1 MPNPNFEKQVEELGA
16 NLTKIGDQIKSAAEE
31 TNKQIKA
38 SGEMH
43 AETRDKVDKLLLE
56 QGALQARL
64 QEAEQK
70 LLKGPQSQQEEREQ
84 SIGERVAT
92 DKEMEGVNSSF
103 RGTRRVQMPRSAI
116 TSATGSGGALVRPDR
131 MAGIIG
137 GPERRLTIRDLIAPG
152 ETESNSVEYVKET
165 GFTNN
170 AAPVAENTGKPYS
183 EITFG
188 LVQAGV
194 RTIAHLFKASRQILD
209 DAKQLQSFINARAEY
224 GLMIKEELQ
233 LLYGNNTGANLHG
246 IIPQASAYVKPTG
259 AAVVDEQHIDRIR
272 LALLQAALA
281 EYAADGI
288 VLNPIDW
295 AVIEMLKDSNKN
307 YLIGKPQG
315 QTAPT
320 LWNRPVVETQS
331 IVQNEFLVGAFKM
344 GAQIY
349 DRMDIEVLIS
359 TENDKDFE
367 NNMVTIRAEERL
379 ALAVYR
385 PEAFVTGDF
394 TFA

>member
-38 SGEMH
+38 SGDMN

-64 QEAEQK
+64 QETEQK
-70 LLKGPQSQQEEREQ
+70 LLKGPQSQQEEREL

-295 AVIEMLKDSNKN
+295 AVIEMLKDSNKQ

>member
-64 QEAEQK
+64 QETEQK
-70 LLKGPQSQQEEREQ
+70 LLKGPQSQQEEREL

-103 RGTRRVQMPRSAI
+103 RGSRRVQMPRSAI

-259 AAVVDEQHIDRIR
+259 ATVVDEQHIDRIR

>member
-16 NLTKIGDQIKSAAEE
+16 NLTKIGDQIKAAAEE

-56 QGALQARL
+56 QGSMQARL

-70 LLKGPQSQQEEREQ
+70 LLKGAQSNQQEREQ
-84 SIGERVAT
+84 SIGERVVN

-103 RGTRRVQMPRSAI
+103 RGSRRVGMPRSAI
-116 TSATGSGGALVRPDR
+116 TSATGSGAGLVRPDR
-131 MAGIIG
+131 MAGIVS

-152 ETESNSVEYVKET
+152 ETESNSIEYVKET

-170 AAPVAENTGKPYS
+170 AAPVAEGAAKPYS
-183 EITFG
+183 EITFA
-188 LVQAGV
+188 LVSAGV

-209 DAKQLQSFINARAEY
+209 DAKQLQSFINARARY
-224 GLMIKEELQ
+224 GLMLKEETQ

-259 AAVVDEQHIDRIR
+259 ATVDTEQHIDRIR

-295 AVIEMLKDSNKN
+295 AVIETLKDSNKN

-315 QTAPT
+315 QTSPT

-331 IVQNEFLVGAFKM
+331 IVQNEFLVGAFQM

-367 NNMVTIRAEERL
+367 NNMVSIRAEERL

-385 PEAFVTGDF
+385 PEAFVTGNF
-394 TFA
+394 TFV

>member
-16 NLTKIGDQIKSAAEE
+16 NLTKIGDQIKAAAEE

-38 SGEMH
+38 SGETH

-56 QGALQARL
+56 QGAMQARL

-70 LLKGPQSQQEEREQ
+70 LLKGAQSNQQEREQ
-84 SIGERVAT
+84 SIGERVVN

-103 RGTRRVQMPRSAI
+103 RGSRRVQMPRSAI
-116 TSATGSGGALVRPDR
+116 TSATGSGGGLVRPDR
-131 MAGIIG
+131 MAGIVA

-152 ETESNSVEYVKET
+152 QTDSNSIEYVKET

-170 AAPVAENTGKPYS
+170 AAPTAENTQKPYS

-188 LVQAGV
+188 LVSAGV
-194 RTIAHLFKASRQILD
+194 RTIPHLFKASRQILD
-209 DAKQLQSFINARAEY
+209 DAKQLQSYIDARARY
-224 GLMIKEELQ
+224 GLMLAEETQ

-246 IIPQASAYVKPTG
+246 IIPQASAYAKPTG
-259 AAVVDEQHIDRIR
+259 ATVDTEQHIDRIR

-295 AVIEMLKDSNKN
+295 AVIEMLKDSNKG

-315 QTAPT
+315 QTSPT

-331 IVQNEFLVGAFKM
+331 IVQNEFLVGAFQM

-349 DRMDIEVLIS
+349 DRSEIEVLIS

-367 NNMVTIRAEERL
+367 LNMVTIRAEERL

-394 TFA
+394 TFV

>member
-70 LLKGPQSQQEEREQ
+70 LLKGPQSQQEEYEP
-84 SIGERVAT
+84 SIGERVAKLK
-92 DKEMEGVNSSF
+92 DDESFNSSF
-103 RGTRRVQMPRSAI
+103 RGSRRVQMPRSAI
-116 TSATGSGGALVRPDR
+116 TSATGSGAALVRPDR

-137 GPERRLTIRDLIAPG
+137 GPQRRLTIRDLVAPG
-152 ETESNSVEYVKET
+152 QTESNSIEYVKES

-170 AAPVAENTGKPYS
+170 AAPTAENTQKPYS
-183 EITFG
+183 EITFS
-188 LVQAGV
+188 LVSAAV
-194 RTIAHLFKASRQILD
+194 RTIPHLFKASRQILD
-209 DAKQLQSFINARAEY
+209 DAKQLQSYIDARARY
-224 GLMIKEELQ
+224 GLMLAEETQ

-246 IIPQASAYVKPTG
+246 IITQASAYVKPTG
-259 AAVVDEQHIDRIR
+259 ATVDTEQHIDRIR

-315 QTAPT
+315 QTSPT

-331 IVQNEFLVGAFKM
+331 IVQNEFLVGAFQM

-349 DRMDIEVLIS
+349 DRSEIEVLIS

>member
-56 QGALQARL
+56 QGSMQARL
-64 QEAEQK
+64 QETEQK
-70 LLKGPQSQQEEREQ
+70 LLKGPQSQQEEREM
-84 SIGERVAT
+84 SIGERVAK
-92 DKEMEGVNSSF
+92 DKEMEGVSSTF
-103 RGTRRVQMPRSAI
+103 RGSRRVQMPRSAI

-131 MAGIIG
+131 MAGIVA
-137 GPERRLTIRDLIAPG
+137 PPQRTFTIRDLIAPG
-152 ETESNSVEYVKET
+152 RTGSNSVEYVKET

-170 AAPVAENTGKPYS
+170 AAPTAENTQKPYS
-183 EITFG
+183 DITFG
-188 LVQAGV
+188 LVNNAV
-194 RTIAHLFKASRQILD
+194 RTIPHLFKASRQILD
-209 DAKQLQSFINARAEY
+209 DAEQLASYIDARARY
-224 GLMIKEELQ
+224 GLMLAEETQ

-246 IIPQASAYVKPTG
+246 IIPQASAYVKPVG
-259 AAVVDEQHIDRIR
+259 ATVTAEQHIDRIR
-272 LALLQAALA
+272 LAMLQAALA
-281 EYAADGI
+281 EYSSDGI

-295 AVIEMLKDSNKN
+295 AVIEMLKDSNGN

-315 QTAPT
+315 QTFAT
-320 LWNRPVVETQS
+320 LWNRPVVETPA
-331 IVQNEFLVGAFKM
+331 IVQNEFLVGAFQM

-367 NNMVTIRAEERL
+367 LNMVTIRAEERL
-379 ALAVYR
+379 SLAVYR

-394 TFA
+394 TFV

>member
-56 QGALQARL
+56 QGAMQARL

-70 LLKGPQSQQEEREQ
+70 LLKGPQSQQEEREM

-103 RGTRRVQMPRSAI
+103 RGSRRVQMPRSAI

>member
-16 NLTKIGDQIKSAAEE
+16 NLTKIGDQIKAAAEE

-56 QGALQARL
+56 QGSIQARL

-70 LLKGPQSQQEEREQ
+70 LLKGAQSNQQEREQ
-84 SIGERVAT
+84 SIGERVVS

-103 RGTRRVQMPRSAI
+103 RGSRRVQMPRSAI
-116 TSATGSGGALVRPDR
+116 TSATGSGGGLVRPDR
-131 MAGIIG
+131 MAGIVA

-152 ETESNSVEYVKET
+152 QTDSNSIEYVKET

-170 AAPVAENTGKPYS
+170 AAPTAENTQKPYS

-188 LVQAGV
+188 LVSAAV
-194 RTIAHLFKASRQILD
+194 RTIPHLFKASRQILD
-209 DAKQLQSFINARAEY
+209 DAKQLQSYIDARARY
-224 GLMIKEELQ
+224 GLMLAEETQ
-233 LLYGNNTGANLHG
+233 LLYGNNIGANLNG
-246 IIPQASAYVKPTG
+246 IIPQASAYAKPTG
-259 AAVVDEQHIDRIR
+259 ATVDTEQHIDRIR

-295 AVIEMLKDSNKN
+295 AVIEMLKDSNKG

-315 QTAPT
+315 QTSPT

-331 IVQNEFLVGAFKM
+331 IVQNEFLVGAFQM

-349 DRMDIEVLIS
+349 DRSEIEVLIS

-367 NNMVTIRAEERL
+367 LNMVTIRAEERL

>member
-16 NLTKIGDQIKSAAEE
+16 NLTKIGDQIKAAAEE

-56 QGALQARL
+56 QGAMQARL

-70 LLKGPQSQQEEREQ
+70 LLKGAQSNQQEREQ
-84 SIGERVAT
+84 SIGERVVN
-92 DKEMEGVNSSF
+92 DKEMEGVSSSF
-103 RGTRRVQMPRSAI
+103 RGSRRVQMPRSAI

-170 AAPVAENTGKPYS
+170 AAPVAENTAKPYS
-183 EITFG
+183 DITFG

-295 AVIEMLKDSNKN
+295 AVIETLKDSNKN

-394 TFA
+394 TFE

>member
-70 LLKGPQSQQEEREQ
+70 LLKGPQSQQEEREL

-103 RGTRRVQMPRSAI
+103 RGSRRVQMPRSAI

-367 NNMVTIRAEERL
+367 NNMVSIRAEERL

-385 PEAFVTGDF
+385 PEAFVTGNF

>member
-70 LLKGPQSQQEEREQ
+70 LLKGPQSQQEEREL

>member
-1 MPNPNFEKQVEELGA
+1 MPNPNFEKQIEELGV

-43 AETRDKVDKLLLE
+43 AETRDKVDKLLSE

-70 LLKGPQSQQEEREQ
+70 LLKGAQSNQQEREQ
-84 SIGERVAT
+84 SIGERVVN
-92 DKEMEGVNSSF
+92 DKEMEGVSSSF
-103 RGTRRVQMPRSAI
+103 RGSRRVGMPRSAI
-116 TSATGSGGALVRPDR
+116 TSATGSGAGLVRPDR
-131 MAGIIG
+131 MAGIVA

-152 ETESNSVEYVKET
+152 ETESNTIEYVKET

-170 AAPVAENTGKPYS
+170 AAPVAEGAAKPYS

-188 LVQAGV
+188 LVSAGV

-209 DAKQLQSFINARAEY
+209 DSKQLQSFINARARY
-224 GLMIKEELQ
+224 GLMLKEEVQ

-246 IIPQASAYVKPTG
+246 IMLQASAYVKPTG
-259 AAVVDEQHIDRIR
+259 ATVDTEQHIDRIR

-295 AVIEMLKDSNKN
+295 AVIETLKDSNKN

-315 QTAPT
+315 QTVPT

-331 IVQNEFLVGAFKM
+331 IVQNEFLVGAFQM

-367 NNMVTIRAEERL
+367 NNMVSIRAEERL

-385 PEAFVTGDF
+385 PEAFVKGNF

>member
-70 LLKGPQSQQEEREQ
+70 LLKGPQSQQEEYEP
-84 SIGERVAT
+84 SIGERVAKLK
-92 DKEMEGVNSSF
+92 DDESFNSSF
-103 RGTRRVQMPRSAI
+103 RGSRRVQMPRSAI
-116 TSATGSGGALVRPDR
+116 TSATGSGAALVRPDR

-137 GPERRLTIRDLIAPG
+137 GPQRRLTIRDLVAPG
-152 ETESNSVEYVKET
+152 QTESNSIEYVKES

-170 AAPVAENTGKPYS
+170 AAPTAENTQKPYS
-183 EITFG
+183 EITFS
-188 LVQAGV
+188 LVSAAV
-194 RTIAHLFKASRQILD
+194 RTIPHLFKASRQILD
-209 DAKQLQSFINARAEY
+209 DAKQLQSYIDARARY
-224 GLMIKEELQ
+224 GLMLAEETQ

-246 IIPQASAYVKPTG
+246 IITQASAYVKPTG
-259 AAVVDEQHIDRIR
+259 ATVDTEQHIDRIR

-315 QTAPT
+315 QTSPT

-331 IVQNEFLVGAFKM
+331 IVQNEFLVGAFQM

-349 DRMDIEVLIS
+349 DRSEIEVLIS

-367 NNMVTIRAEERL
+367 LNMVTIRAEERL

>member
-16 NLTKIGDQIKSAAEE
+16 NLTKIGDQIKAAAEE

-56 QGALQARL
+56 QGAMQARL

-70 LLKGPQSQQEEREQ
+70 LLKGAQSNQQEREQ
-84 SIGERVAT
+84 SIGERVVN
-92 DKEMEGVNSSF
+92 DKEMEGVSSSF
-103 RGTRRVQMPRSAI
+103 RGSRRVQMPRSAI

-394 TFA
+394 TSA

>member
-16 NLTKIGDQIKSAAEE
+16 NLTKIGDQIKAAAEE

-56 QGALQARL
+56 QGAMQARL

-70 LLKGPQSQQEEREQ
+70 LLKGAQSNQQEREQ
-84 SIGERVAT
+84 SIGERVVN

-103 RGTRRVQMPRSAI
+103 RGSRRVQMPRSAI
-116 TSATGSGGALVRPDR
+116 TSATGSGAGLVRPDR
-131 MAGIIG
+131 MAGIVA

-165 GFTNN
+165 GYTNN
-170 AAPVAENTGKPYS
+170 AEPVAEGAAKPYS
-183 EITFG
+183 EITFS
-188 LVQAGV
+188 LVSAGV

-209 DAKQLQSFINARAEY
+209 DSKQLQSYINARARY
-224 GLMIKEELQ
+224 GLMLKEETQ

-259 AAVVDEQHIDRIR
+259 ATVDTEQHIDRIR

-315 QTAPT
+315 QTSPT

-331 IVQNEFLVGAFKM
+331 IVQNEFLVGAFQM

-367 NNMVTIRAEERL
+367 NNMVSIRAEERL

-385 PEAFVTGDF
+385 PEAFVTGNF

>member
-16 NLTKIGDQIKSAAEE
+16 NLTKIGDQIKAAAEE

-56 QGALQARL
+56 QGAMQARL

-70 LLKGPQSQQEEREQ
+70 LLKGPQSNQQEREQ
-84 SIGERVAT
+84 SIGERVVN

-103 RGTRRVQMPRSAI
+103 RGSRRVAMPRSAI
-116 TSATGSGGALVRPDR
+116 TSATGSGAGLVRPDR
-131 MAGIIG
+131 MAGIVA

-152 ETESNSVEYVKET
+152 ETESNSIEYVKET

-170 AAPVAENTGKPYS
+170 AAPVAEGAAKPYS
-183 EITFG
+183 EITFS
-188 LVQAGV
+188 LVSAGV

-209 DAKQLQSFINARAEY
+209 DAKQLQSFINARARY
-224 GLMIKEELQ
+224 GLMLKEETQ

-259 AAVVDEQHIDRIR
+259 ATVDTEQHIDRIR

-295 AVIEMLKDSNKN
+295 AVIETLKDSNKN

-315 QTAPT
+315 QTSPT

-331 IVQNEFLVGAFKM
+331 IVQNEFLVGAFQM

-367 NNMVTIRAEERL
+367 NNMVSIRAEERL

-394 TFA
+394 TFV

>member
-16 NLTKIGDQIKSAAEE
+16 NLTKIGDQIKAAAEE

-38 SGEMH
+38 TGEMH

-56 QGALQARL
+56 QGAMQARL

-70 LLKGPQSQQEEREQ
+70 LLKGAQSNQQEREQ
-84 SIGERVAT
+84 SIGERVVN

-103 RGTRRVQMPRSAI
+103 RGSRRVQMPRSAI
-116 TSATGSGGALVRPDR
+116 TSATGSGAGLVRPDR
-131 MAGIIG
+131 MAGIVA

-165 GFTNN
+165 GYTNN
-170 AAPVAENTGKPYS
+170 AEPVAEGAAKPYS
-183 EITFG
+183 EITFS
-188 LVQAGV
+188 LVSAGV

-209 DAKQLQSFINARAEY
+209 DAKQLQSYINARARY
-224 GLMIKEELQ
+224 GLMLKEETQ

-259 AAVVDEQHIDRIR
+259 ATVDTEQHIDRIR

-295 AVIEMLKDSNKN
+295 AVIETLKDSNKN

-315 QTAPT
+315 QTSPT

-331 IVQNEFLVGAFKM
+331 IVQNEFLVGAFQM

-367 NNMVTIRAEERL
+367 NNMVSIRAEERL

-385 PEAFVTGDF
+385 PEAFVTGNF

>member
-16 NLTKIGDQIKSAAEE
+16 NLTKIGDQIKAAAEE

-56 QGALQARL
+56 QGAMQARL

-70 LLKGPQSQQEEREQ
+70 LLKGAQSNQQEQEQ
-84 SIGERVAT
+84 SIGERVVN

-103 RGTRRVQMPRSAI
+103 RGSRRVQMPRSAI
-116 TSATGSGGALVRPDR
+116 TSATGSGGGLVRPDR
-131 MAGIIG
+131 MAGIVA

-152 ETESNSVEYVKET
+152 QTDSNSIEYVKET

-170 AAPVAENTGKPYS
+170 AAPTAENTQKPYS

-188 LVQAGV
+188 LVSAAV
-194 RTIAHLFKASRQILD
+194 RTIPHLFKASRQILD
-209 DAKQLQSFINARAEY
+209 DAKQLQSYIDARARY
-224 GLMIKEELQ
+224 GLMLAEETQ

-246 IIPQASAYVKPTG
+246 IIPQASTYAKPTG
-259 AAVVDEQHIDRIR
+259 ATVDTEQHIDRIR

-295 AVIEMLKDSNKN
+295 AVIEMLKDSNKG

-315 QTAPT
+315 QTSPT

-331 IVQNEFLVGAFKM
+331 IVQNEFLVGAFQM

-349 DRMDIEVLIS
+349 DRSEIEVLIS

-367 NNMVTIRAEERL
+367 LNMVTIRAEERL

-394 TFA
+394 TFV

>member
-1 MPNPNFEKQVEELGA
+1 
-16 NLTKIGDQIKSAAEE
+16 
-31 TNKQIKA
+31 
-38 SGEMH
+38 
-43 AETRDKVDKLLLE
+43 
-56 QGALQARL
+56 
-64 QEAEQK
+64 
-70 LLKGPQSQQEEREQ
+70 
-84 SIGERVAT
+84 
-92 DKEMEGVNSSF
+92 
-103 RGTRRVQMPRSAI
+103 
-116 TSATGSGGALVRPDR
+116 

-152 ETESNSVEYVKET
+152 ETESNSIEYVKEA

-170 AAPVAENTGKPYS
+170 AAPVAEGAAKPYS

-188 LVQAGV
+188 LVSAGV

-209 DAKQLQSFINARAEY
+209 DAKQLQSFINARARY
-224 GLMIKEELQ
+224 GLMLKEETQ

-259 AAVVDEQHIDRIR
+259 ATVDTEQHIDRIR

-295 AVIEMLKDSNKN
+295 AVIETLKDSNKN

-315 QTAPT
+315 QTSPT

-331 IVQNEFLVGAFKM
+331 IVQNEFLVGAFQM

-367 NNMVTIRAEERL
+367 NNMVSIRAEERL

-385 PEAFVTGDF
+385 PEAFVTGNF

>member
-16 NLTKIGDQIKSAAEE
+16 NLTKIGDQIKAAAEE

-56 QGALQARL
+56 QGAMQARL

-70 LLKGPQSQQEEREQ
+70 LLKGAQSNQQEREQ
-84 SIGERVAT
+84 SIGERVVN

-103 RGTRRVQMPRSAI
+103 RGSRRVQMPRSAI
-116 TSATGSGGALVRPDR
+116 TSATGSGAGLVRPDR
-131 MAGIIG
+131 MAGIVA

-165 GFTNN
+165 GYTNN
-170 AAPVAENTGKPYS
+170 AEPVAEGAAKPYS
-183 EITFG
+183 EITFS
-188 LVQAGV
+188 LVSAGV

-209 DAKQLQSFINARAEY
+209 DSKQLQSYINARARY
-224 GLMIKEELQ
+224 GLMLKEETQ

-259 AAVVDEQHIDRIR
+259 ATVDTEQHIDRIR

-295 AVIEMLKDSNKN
+295 AVIETLKDSNKN

-315 QTAPT
+315 QTSPT

-331 IVQNEFLVGAFKM
+331 IVQNEFLVGAFQM

-367 NNMVTIRAEERL
+367 NNMVSIRAEERL

-385 PEAFVTGDF
+385 PEAFVTGNF